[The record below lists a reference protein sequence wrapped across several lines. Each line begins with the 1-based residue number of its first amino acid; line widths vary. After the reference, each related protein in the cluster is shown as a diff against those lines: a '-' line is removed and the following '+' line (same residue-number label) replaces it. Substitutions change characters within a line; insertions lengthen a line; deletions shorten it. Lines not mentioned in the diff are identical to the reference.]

1 MQFAKRPEQ
10 ENFQNF
16 CAKII
21 WSTLSEM
28 INEERRGMVND
39 TFHTEVFNSKIKTN
53 IIWTNMGWGYT
64 LFVITIVGD
73 LVYFTVST
81 NDDNS
86 VCYNE

>member
-16 CAKII
+16 CAKILE
-21 WSTLSEM
+21 STLSEM

-53 IIWTNMGWGYT
+53 II
-64 LFVITIVGD
+64 
-73 LVYFTVST
+73 
-81 NDDNS
+81 
-86 VCYNE
+86 